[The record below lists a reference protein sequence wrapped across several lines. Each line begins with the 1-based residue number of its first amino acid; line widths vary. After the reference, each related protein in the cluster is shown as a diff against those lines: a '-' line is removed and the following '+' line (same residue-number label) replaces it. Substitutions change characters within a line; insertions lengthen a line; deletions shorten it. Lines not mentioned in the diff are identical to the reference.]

1 MSMIVS
7 GMYVK
12 SESVGDESIIIG
24 EERMTMDDFCT
35 IAYYVMTST
44 DLRQD
49 DPRMKLFNKIKR
61 LHCIEGYN
69 RGGTRLG

>member
-1 MSMIVS
+1 MSMTVS

-12 SESVGDESIIIG
+12 SEPVGDEPVIIG
-24 EERMTMDDFCT
+24 EERMTMEDFCT
-35 IAYYVMTST
+35 IAYYVMTNT
-44 DLRQD
+44 DLMQD
-49 DPRMKLFNKIKR
+49 DPRMDLFRKIKR